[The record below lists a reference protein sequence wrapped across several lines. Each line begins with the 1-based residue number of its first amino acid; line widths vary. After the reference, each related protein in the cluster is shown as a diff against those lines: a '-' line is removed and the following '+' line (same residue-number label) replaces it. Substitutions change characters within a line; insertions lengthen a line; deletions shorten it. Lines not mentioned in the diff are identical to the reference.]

1 MKYSYTFIR
10 FGDTIGIKVLR
21 IKISLRMRMK
31 VRFPVPEID
40 KMLNKNAMNVF
51 MIVDPV
57 MCTAVQ

>member
-1 MKYSYTFIR
+1 M
-10 FGDTIGIKVLR
+10 LR
-21 IKISLRMRMK
+21 IEISLRMRMK

-57 MCTAVQ
+57 MCIAVQ